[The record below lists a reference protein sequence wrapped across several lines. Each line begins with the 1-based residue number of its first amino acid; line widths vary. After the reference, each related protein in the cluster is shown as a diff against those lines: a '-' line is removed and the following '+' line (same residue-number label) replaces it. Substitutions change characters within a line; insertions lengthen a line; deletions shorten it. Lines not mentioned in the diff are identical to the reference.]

1 MICFLRNAYLLRP
14 EINISVSPSQ
24 PFYTVINRWKA
35 FSLFFG
41 FLAENGTGGYIWV
54 PDNATLWANVKAPYA
69 TSNPTGKDYDNRL
82 FKFAEF
88 WLTRRISTVSLALAL
103 VNNSSFPNLFI
114 NRFSDFNQ
122 PEAWV
127 INQIHESFESK
138 FLTFVKSLAF

>member
-1 MICFLRNAYLLRP
+1 MRP

-88 WLTRRISTVSLALAL
+88 WLTRRKLDYLLVTYLVYSLKYPDYLISKFNDIT
-103 VNNSSFPNLFI
+103 
-114 NRFSDFNQ
+114 DFDQ
-122 PEAWV
+122 PVQWTNV
-127 INQIHESFESK
+127 KITESFENK
-138 FLTFVKSLAF
+138 FLPYVKTLTM